1 MSESSNRWRR
11 AVRERRRA
19 AALCVECAGDLADGS
34 ATYCER
40 HREQHR
46 AHQRRHR
53 QKPCAHVFILPA
65 PSGPTANGRCR
76 RCGRVRVMNNALPG
90 PSAARKIHEGVIGDA
105 HGR

>member
-1 MSESSNRWRR
+1 M
-11 AVRERRRA
+11 
-19 AALCVECAGDLADGS
+19 CVECAGDLADGS